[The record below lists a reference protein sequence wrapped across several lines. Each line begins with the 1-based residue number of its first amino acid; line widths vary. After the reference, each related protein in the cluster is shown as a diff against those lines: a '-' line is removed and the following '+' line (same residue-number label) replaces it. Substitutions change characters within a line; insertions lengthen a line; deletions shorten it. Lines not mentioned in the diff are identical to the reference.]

1 MSSGTERNNLL
12 IILSGPSGVGKDAV
26 LDIIKERKCPFHYVV
41 TATTRQRRAG
51 EQQGIDYH
59 FLSREQFHRMK
70 EEGELLEWAEVYG
83 NYYGVPREEVNRA
96 LASGEDVILK
106 TDVQGAAT
114 LKKIIPQAVFIFLMP
129 PSIKT
134 LERRLKRRN
143 SDTKET
149 LALRLEKARAEIEK
163 LPLFDYV
170 ITNREDRLD
179 DIIAQLQA
187 IISAEKCRVKPRKIA
202 LETVRD
208 RGELS

>member
-1 MSSGTERNNLL
+1 MSSGTEKSNLL

-26 LDIIKERKCPFHYVV
+26 LDIIKERQYPFHYVI
-41 TATTRQRRAG
+41 TATTRQKRAG
-51 EQQGIDYH
+51 EQQEIDYH
-59 FLSREQFHRMK
+59 FLSREQFHNMK
-70 EEGELLEWAEVYG
+70 EKGELLEWAEVYG

-96 LASGEDVILK
+96 LTSGEDVILK

-129 PSIKT
+129 PSMKT
-134 LERRLKRRN
+134 LEQRLKRRN
-143 SDTKET
+143 SDAKET

-187 IISAEKCRVKPRKIA
+187 IISAEKCRVNPRKIA
-202 LETVRD
+202 LETVQG